1 MNVEE
6 KFNTVYQPLVDE
18 FISEL
23 EKRPYSD
30 YAGIPH
36 QFLPA
41 WGKNYENALIR
52 IAIVGKE
59 TRGWGPNLN
68 EYIPLYKSGKYSFK
82 MDRAEFQNLDFRDA
96 SWMGNKPTRGSFWGF
111 WMNVLAK
118 TYGVADW
125 EEIKRGKYD
134 ILLDSFVWGNANAI
148 ETVTSQG
155 VDAAAPG
162 YACVKKASAKF
173 DSIDLLV
180 KVFAPHVVILT
191 CADGERKRYLGD
203 GFKFLETVDDRV
215 SVYTRNCLYVFYAV
229 HPNGQRYYAGGS
241 DVFAGIMRDLL
252 AKYNFFCPLPN
263 VLTKGLT
270 EKARKILVRECMGV
284 DKYDAIAKVALE
296 LRKQRSY
303 MSARHL
309 CTEILNSSGHTTNR
323 GEPFTGNGRGPCKL
337 VSAAW
342 GRFHGSNDGIAED
355 IALSFTKD
363 NGEYAYE

>member
-23 EKRPYSD
+23 EKRPCAD

-59 TRGWGPNLN
+59 TRGWGPNLD
-68 EYIPLYKSGKYSFK
+68 EYIPLYRSGKYSLEV
-82 MDRAEFQNLDFRDA
+82 DRAEFQNLDFRDA

-125 EEIKRGKYD
+125 QEIKHGKYD

-155 VDAAAPG
+155 VDASAPG
-162 YACVKKASAKF
+162 YSYAKRVSAKF
-173 DSIDLLV
+173 DSITLKPAKSTPSV
-180 KVFAPHVVILT
+180 
-191 CADGERKRYLGD
+191 
-203 GFKFLETVDDRV
+203 TV
-215 SVYTRNCLYVFYAV
+215 T
-229 HPNGQRYYAGGS
+229 P
-241 DVFAGIMRDLL
+241 
-252 AKYNFFCPLPN
+252 
-263 VLTKGLT
+263 
-270 EKARKILVRECMGV
+270 
-284 DKYDAIAKVALE
+284 
-296 LRKQRSY
+296 
-303 MSARHL
+303 
-309 CTEILNSSGHTTNR
+309 
-323 GEPFTGNGRGPCKL
+323 
-337 VSAAW
+337 SAASSAIFCA
-342 GRFHGSNDGIAED
+342 RVYS
-355 IALSFTKD
+355 
-363 NGEYAYE
+363 